1 MQNEAWIYFLS
12 EETEYLSPRS
22 FFFSTCQHTVWQT
35 WISFWRDDDV
45 TLLWQKICFIL
56 MLMMQFRKK
65 HLNISCTKSQ
75 RRHELT
81 TKPKLESLVFK
92 HPPLFQRLYEN
103 IFVKYF
109 YPFAHIP
116 LQILPYL
123 ERTITFQNNFQPELG
138 LLYHMYILH
147 VKISALYFSQWQLQ
161 YCTMLS
167 FDFCQKCVST
177 ISVYFILDKISN
189 NIEF

>member
-1 MQNEAWIYFLS
+1 
-12 EETEYLSPRS
+12 
-22 FFFSTCQHTVWQT
+22 
-35 WISFWRDDDV
+35 
-45 TLLWQKICFIL
+45 
-56 MLMMQFRKK
+56 MQFRKK

-147 VKISALYFSQWQLQ
+147 VKISARYISLNDSCNIVPCCRLILAKNVFQQYRYILSWIKSQIILNSKKLINQVQNKTKFHKDTSL
-161 YCTMLS
+161 
-167 FDFCQKCVST
+167 FIDF
-177 ISVYFILDKISN
+177 
-189 NIEF
+189 

>member
-81 TKPKLESLVFK
+81 TKPKLESLVFN
-92 HPPLFQRLYEN
+92 HPPLFQRLYES
-103 IFVKYF
+103 IFVEYF

-123 ERTITFQNNFQPELG
+123 ERTITFQNNFLTRIGFIIPYVYIARWNLRVIFTSMTVAI
-138 LLYHMYILH
+138 LYHFVVWFFPKMCFH
-147 VKISALYFSQWQLQ
+147 KIGIFYPGYNL
-161 YCTMLS
+161 
-167 FDFCQKCVST
+167 K
-177 ISVYFILDKISN
+177 
-189 NIEF
+189 